1 MAASEDTAR
10 TYHQLA
16 QGYERIGDA
25 SMRDRFLVLA
35 ADAYLAASRPSDAE
49 QVRAHLVRVNPQH
62 LLKGQLS
69 MVQALQSSDVRNY
82 VDGLKRHYPPDQAAK
97 LLRELQN
104 RPATAPNTATR
115 PQAPGGPI
123 PMTLAGPPPGRQD
136 VYQVLPVA
144 ANPTRREIA
153 TGQSQAPLPGS
164 WFCIVLFWLGLLAAI
179 AWLAYTLGLPFWPH

>member
-1 MAASEDTAR
+1 MPASEDTAR
-10 TYHQLA
+10 IYHQLA

-35 ADAYLAASRPSDAE
+35 ANAYLAAGRPSDAE

-82 VDGLKRHYPPDQAAK
+82 VDGLQRHYPPDQAAK
-97 LLRELQN
+97 LLREFQN
-104 RPATAPNTATR
+104 RAPTAASAPARA
-115 PQAPGGPI
+115 QASGGAI
-123 PMTLAGPPPGRQD
+123 PMTLADPPPGRQD

-144 ANPTRREIA
+144 ATPPRRE
-153 TGQSQAPLPGS
+153 TTRPEPQQPLPGS
-164 WFCIVLFWLGLLAAI
+164 WLCIVLFWLGFLAAVT
-179 AWLAYTLGLPFWPH
+179 WLAHTMALPFWPR

>member
-1 MAASEDTAR
+1 MPAAEDSAR

-35 ADAYLAASRPSDAE
+35 ADAYLAAGRPSDAE

-62 LLKGQLS
+62 LVKGQPS

-104 RPATAPNTATR
+104 RAPAAPTASAR
-115 PQAPGGPI
+115 PQTTGGAIPI
-123 PMTLAGPPPGRQD
+123 TLAEPARGRQD
-136 VYQVLPVA
+136 VYPVLPA
-144 ANPTRREIA
+144 AAPPCRE
-153 TGQSQAPLPGS
+153 TPSPELERPLPGS
-164 WFCIVLFWLGLLAAI
+164 WFCIVLFWLGLLAAVT
-179 AWLAYTLGLPFWPH
+179 WLAYTLALPFWPR

>member
-1 MAASEDTAR
+1 MPPAEDTAR

-35 ADAYLAASRPSDAE
+35 ADAYLASSRPSDAE

-104 RPATAPNTATR
+104 RPAMVANAPPR
-115 PQAPGGPI
+115 PQAPGGAV
-123 PMTLAGPPPGRQD
+123 PMTIAGPTPGRQD
-136 VYQVLPVA
+136 VYQVIPVA
-144 ANPTRREIA
+144 ANQPRREIRA
-153 TGQSQAPLPGS
+153 REPQQAPPGS

-179 AWLAYTLGLPFWPH
+179 TWLAYTLSLPFWPR

>member
-1 MAASEDTAR
+1 MPTSEEIAR

-35 ADAYLAASRPSDAE
+35 ADAYLAAGRPSDAE

-82 VDGLKRHYPPDQAAK
+82 VDGLKRHYPPEQAAK
-97 LLRELQN
+97 FLHELES
-104 RPATAPNTATR
+104 R
-115 PQAPGGPI
+115 APGGANAAARAPGPGGAI
-123 PMTLAGPPPGRQD
+123 PMTLAEPSPARQD

-144 ANPTRREIA
+144 AKPRRRESA
-153 TGQSQAPLPGS
+153 TLEPLRPLPGS
-164 WFCIVLFWLGLLAAI
+164 WLCIVLFWLGLLAGI
-179 AWLAYTLGLPFWPH
+179 AWLAYTLALPFWGR